1 MDKDMNRDTVEKN
14 EVGARWYVMIHMS
27 PSWIETMLQLD
38 SRGELTPDEAP
49 QPYNFYLPYLH
60 MPRITVDHSK
70 DNADDRLYSPT
81 GDENALRSD
90 LRNFVFIQAT
100 EERITA
106 LLKSDWNMH
115 SRFHMYHY
123 RDTTGGKVTIPDA
136 EMHCFIKTLQDHH
149 LKFFLDQPVDTFT
162 VGDKVI
168 LQMEPWVG
176 KTAEIKEI
184 RVKKDH
190 TSITVSMN
198 IFNRTKS
205 INFPDINPGDVL
217 FVDEE
222 KARLLSGNPIDNYEE
237 EIIDLLCHRFSQKL
251 TEEVAENDHQRLKR
265 LASYS
270 HIYVEEAYDQARFSA
285 LRLICAYLLQSAS
298 KREAYLQDVISLLGD
313 KEAPETDVDAYLMT
327 ALFITTR
334 MAHWRAAVKDYRHSH
349 PDCPAILRRFHAI
362 LKDLKAKKP
371 KK

>member
-1 MDKDMNRDTVEKN
+1 MNRETVEKK
-14 EVGARWYVMIHMS
+14 GTDTPWYVMIHMS

-38 SRGELTPDEAP
+38 SRGELTPGEAP

-106 LLKSDWNMH
+106 LLKSDWNTR

-149 LKFFLDQPVDTFT
+149 LKFFLDQPVDTFS
-162 VGDKVI
+162 VGDRVI

-237 EIIDLLCHRFSQKL
+237 EIIDLLSHRFCQKL
-251 TEEVAENDHQRLKR
+251 TDDVAENDRQRLKR

-270 HIYVEEAYDQARFSA
+270 HIYVEEPYDQARFSA

-298 KREAYLQDVISLLGD
+298 KRETYLQDVISLLGD
-313 KEAPETDVDAYLMT
+313 RETPDTDAEAYLMT